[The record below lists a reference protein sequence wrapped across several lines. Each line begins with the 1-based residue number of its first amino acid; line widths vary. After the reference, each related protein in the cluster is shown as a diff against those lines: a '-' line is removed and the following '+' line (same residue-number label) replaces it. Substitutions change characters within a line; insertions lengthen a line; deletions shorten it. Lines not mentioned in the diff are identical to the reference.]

1 MTSPPD
7 FKPGWLPEE
16 EDNSWMDSLPRLPP
30 MGDYKPVTSF
40 PNYRKPSEW
49 LNIEH
54 QGSMGSCQGHALSSC
69 VEVSYYF
76 ETGEEIQLSRM
87 YGYIKSQL
95 IDGIRGD
102 RGSTISAGGKVAT
115 KHGLPPES
123 AWPYTGRY
131 TQRIPS
137 EAESAAE
144 QHKVV
149 QAVRLESYEEVMEF
163 IRAGLGAINIGVRW
177 GPGGHAVCIAEEHGN
192 GGVNVANSWGERWGS
207 QGWFRWSRSE
217 LKQKMRESYTTAVG
231 ITDMVNI
238 EPREVVWTDGK
249 GGFG

>member
-1 MTSPPD
+1 
-7 FKPGWLPEE
+7 
-16 EDNSWMDSLPRLPP
+16 

-95 IDGIRGD
+95 ESGIRGD
-102 RGSTISAGGKVAT
+102 RGSTISAGGQVAI
-115 KHGLPPES
+115 KYGLPLES
-123 AWPYTGRY
+123 LWPYSGRY
-131 TQRIPS
+131 TRRIPS
-137 EAESAAE
+137 EAESGASK
-144 QHKVV
+144 HKVS
-149 QAVRLESYEEVMEF
+149 QAVRLESYDEVMEF
-163 IRAGLGAINIGVRW
+163 LRAGLGAINIGVRW
-177 GPGGHAVCIAEEHGN
+177 GRSGGHAVCIAEEHGN
-192 GGVNVANSWGERWGS
+192 GGVNVANSWGETWGK
-207 QGWFRWSRSE
+207 QGWFQWDSRE
-217 LKQKMRESYTTAVG
+217 LKQKMKESYTVAIG
-231 ITDMVNI
+231 ITDMVDI
-238 EPREVVWTDGK
+238 QPREVSWTDGK